1 MDYHI
6 GIATGLSLQ
15 AALSMLEQ
23 GKYSLPPLAAI
34 FAMVFN
40 KNAESQSFQVNP
52 ARMCELINN
61 DGVKLLIGGLEKLLG
76 VML

>member
-6 GIATGLSLQ
+6 GVSTGLSLQ

-23 GKYSLPPLAAI
+23 GKYTLQPLAAI
-34 FAMVFN
+34 FAMAFN
-40 KNAESQSFQVNP
+40 KNAESFQVNP

-61 DGVKLLIGGLEKLLG
+61 DGVKLLIGGLERLLG